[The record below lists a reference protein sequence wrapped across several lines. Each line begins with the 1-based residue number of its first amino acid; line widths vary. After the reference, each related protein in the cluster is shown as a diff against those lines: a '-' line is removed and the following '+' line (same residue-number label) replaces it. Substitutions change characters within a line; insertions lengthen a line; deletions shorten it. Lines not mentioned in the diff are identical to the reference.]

1 MSRKLANV
9 FRTKIVLTIALCI
22 WMFFAGLF
30 SELGFPVPV
39 PDPIIFLKLLG
50 MAYGALLVGYCFGLV
65 AVRRG
70 EYPKAAIWVGIVS
83 NGGATIILV
92 GYAISG
98 YFFPGSSYWLDWD
111 GYAPLVMLL
120 LLLAVSGIT
129 AGLFIYGIQTDKG
142 PGS

>member
-9 FRTKIVLTIALCI
+9 FVTKIVLTIVLCI
-22 WMFFAGLF
+22 SMLFIPIDWLSKAGF
-30 SELGFPVPV
+30 PV

-50 MAYGALLVGYCFGLV
+50 MAYGALLVGYWFGLV

-83 NGGATIILV
+83 NGGATIILA

-98 YFFPGSSYWLDWD
+98 YFFPGSSYWLDWKHS
-111 GYAPLVMLL
+111 APYVMGFLL
-120 LLLAVSGIT
+120 IAVSGISI
-129 AGLFIYGIQTDKG
+129 GLFIYGIQTNKG